1 MPQDYKID
9 YSRCSFIRIN
19 MKTTGTFGCDEQEQP
34 IIPAG
39 VYAYYKCLTKYIY
52 FLDILYFSRRLFPFL
67 TKLYQLIRKLIN
79 RSNLD

>member
-1 MPQDYKID
+1 
-9 YSRCSFIRIN
+9 

-52 FLDILYFSRRLFPFL
+52 FLDILYFSRRLFLFL
-67 TKLYQLIRKLIN
+67 KKLYQLIRKLIN

>member
-1 MPQDYKID
+1 
-9 YSRCSFIRIN
+9 

-67 TKLYQLIRKLIN
+67 TKLY
-79 RSNLD
+79 